1 MKRRYQSETI
11 DFILKLLEDIE
22 DQGGRYRTLIA
33 LYEDEIV
40 QSILYL
46 LERENISLDE
56 ITRTELKPKIRE
68 VLKEADDK
76 INRALNDFFWIGIN
90 VVSEDLLRN
99 GQLSYNF
106 ASSLVSKNFQTK
118 DIYTMLQEKYLQ
130 KPWSADGKTYQ
141 VRLFGHVI
149 NLSAKIKYILEDG
162 IMNGRGLEWLEKNWK
177 CAFQTMANEGVRL
190 LRTESMALN
199 TEIEQD
205 LFLYNDIR
213 YVEIINPVACSAICI
228 DYVDRIVDLTSAS
241 ISDELPPYHPNCMC
255 CFYPIEEEDED
266 GFILGM

>member
-22 DQGGRYRTLIA
+22 DQGGRYRTLIS

-106 ASSLVSKNFQTK
+106 ASSLVSKNFETK
-118 DIYTMLQEKYLQ
+118 DIYTMLREKYLQ
-130 KPWSADGKTYQ
+130 KPWCVDGKTYQ
-141 VRLFGHVI
+141 VQKHLVS
-149 NLSAKIKYILEDG
+149 L
-162 IMNGRGLEWLEKNWK
+162 
-177 CAFQTMANEGVRL
+177 CVAFVL
-190 LRTESMALN
+190 LWTLQPPS
-199 TEIEQD
+199 
-205 LFLYNDIR
+205 
-213 YVEIINPVACSAICI
+213 SICI
-228 DYVDRIVDLTSAS
+228 GGRRMHACNIECFQHSS
-241 ISDELPPYHPNCMC
+241 IFLS
-255 CFYPIEEEDED
+255 
-266 GFILGM
+266 